1 MLFEHITG
9 ITIIIDTTITDTA
22 GTTTITDTTGVI
34 IIIAIGT
41 GGIITG
47 IEVALPR
54 MDLCGNSGMTL
65 LLGAMRSRHP
75 GGRLNTQ
82 FTSNAGT

>member
-41 GGIITG
+41 GGIIIG
-47 IEVALPR
+47 IKLPCPR
-54 MDLCGNSGMTL
+54 VRTC
-65 LLGAMRSRHP
+65 AAIRV
-75 GGRLNTQ
+75 
-82 FTSNAGT
+82 

>member
-22 GTTTITDTTGVI
+22 GTTTITDTIGVTI
-34 IIIAIGT
+34 IIIIGT

-47 IEVALPR
+47 IEVALRR
-54 MDLCGNSGMTL
+54 MRTC
-65 LLGAMRSRHP
+65 AAIRV
-75 GGRLNTQ
+75 
-82 FTSNAGT
+82 

>member
-9 ITIIIDTTITDTA
+9 ITIIIDPAITDTA

-41 GGIITG
+41 GGII
-47 IEVALPR
+47 IAIKLPCLR
-54 MDLCGNSGMTL
+54 VRTC
-65 LLGAMRSRHP
+65 AAIRV
-75 GGRLNTQ
+75 
-82 FTSNAGT
+82 